1 MYGEDDHILVYFDE
15 HFKGYEFF
23 YKDVKNNRAV
33 VSKLVYDDEDECEDT
48 AYLCLF
54 SPREERDDL
63 GFLNINIARLCQSTD
78 TDGVF

>member
-63 GFLNINIARLCQSTD
+63 GFLKHKHCEIVSIHWHKML
-78 TDGVF
+78 